1 MLALAFLAG
10 LPLGQA
16 VTLID
21 YESSWHLWRGQR
33 APSKPDYW
41 AWNKPDFDDSGWE
54 TAVSPIFFGEKVKGG
69 TELTDMKSKYNS
81 FFVRKKFDSPDPEHI
96 TSATLRAKVDDGFV
110 AYINGTEVAR
120 YNVTTEKPKYS
131 SKSTKAATEPLRFL
145 NYEID
150 DFKSVLKNG
159 ENTLA
164 IIVLNQRRTS
174 PDVMFDAKLSVV
186 SDESD
191 PPMVAS
197 TLPPRGLA
205 ADLEQITVNF
215 DEPVEGVD
223 ASDLLINGKPALAVT
238 GGGRTWVFEPGP
250 LSHGKVQLTW
260 VQDHGITD
268 QALTPNA
275 FKATAAGNRWT
286 YTFADDNPP
295 HVRRANPPAGL
306 AVKSLDA
313 VEVEFSMPVN
323 GVDAADLLINGQA
336 AKSVKSLGAN
346 RYQFAL
352 GQAATGE
359 VNISWADSTG
369 ITGNNPFEKP
379 FLPLGWFYR
388 VDPNAPPPPRIAR
401 DTASS
406 TVDPGPTPASAKT
419 VVAPLTYSRGVS

>member
-81 FFVRKKFDSPDPEHI
+81 FFVRKKFDSPAPEHI

-131 SKSTKAATEPLRFL
+131 SKSTKAATEPLRFM

-286 YTFADDNPP
+286 YTL
-295 HVRRANPPAGL
+295 RRRQPTLCPTRQSARGAGSEVAGRGGGRVQHAGEWRRRGRPAHQRPG
-306 AVKSLDA
+306 
-313 VEVEFSMPVN
+313 
-323 GVDAADLLINGQA
+323 GQ
-336 AKSVKSLGAN
+336 V
-346 RYQFAL
+346 
-352 GQAATGE
+352 GE
-359 VNISWADSTG
+359 VAWR
-369 ITGNNPFEKP
+369 KP
-379 FLPLGWFYR
+379 VPVCAWPSGLR
-388 VDPNAPPPPRIAR
+388 
-401 DTASS
+401 
-406 TVDPGPTPASAKT
+406 
-419 VVAPLTYSRGVS
+419 RGEHFVLSLIHI